1 MHLSPIF
8 VSTLVNQPMKHILI
22 ALLFISA
29 AVKAQTLTVGPY
41 LQSPTASSMKVLWR
55 TSFEGDSRVVYGTDA
70 NNLSSSV
77 VDNAVVNN
85 HMVQLTNLQPS
96 TTYYY
101 AVGTSSV
108 LQSGPSALQK
118 FKTPPVIG
126 STTPISFWATGDFGK
141 GNSNQIKVRESFED
155 YTADKGVDFWI
166 WLGDNVYQDGTEQEY
181 LTKVFDTI
189 YGYRNI
195 MKYLPFLPAPGNHDY
210 GVISN
215 PVISTDPNTHNGP
228 YFDFVD
234 VYKNGEAGGVPSNT
248 ELYYSYDYGN
258 AHFLSLNSELGSVF
272 NSSHDW
278 IGASPFFSFNGSAFT
293 QWLQADLTATDKPW
307 KVAYFHQP
315 PHTDGSHDSDQF
327 WEVNMKAMRE
337 IISPILESYGV
348 DLIICGHS
356 HVYERSYL
364 INGFFG
370 SMADFNASTNIVNG
384 TSGNDLNG
392 QAYVKY
398 TQGPDANK
406 GTVYMIVGNA
416 GSVDDA
422 PALGHPAMFYSEGC
436 DTCLGSAIITV
447 HGDTLTSQYLTA
459 YGQIQDRFSIIKQTG
474 TGVSTVPSSLVEFNI
489 FPNPVYK
496 DFGIEIE
503 LSKESTCTLEL
514 FDMQGKLIK
523 NLCSTPILTKG
534 LHTYRFD
541 AQALGLKQGVYLIKF
556 ADGAKVYYK
565 RLVVGE

>member
-1 MHLSPIF
+1 
-8 VSTLVNQPMKHILI
+8 MKNII
-22 ALLFISA
+22 VALLLITS
-29 AVKAQTLTVGPY
+29 VIKAQTLTVGPY
-41 LQSPTASSMKVLWR
+41 LQSPTSTSIKVMWR
-55 TSFEGDSRVVYGTDA
+55 TAFEADSRVTYGTDA
-70 NNLSSSV
+70 NNLSGSV
-77 VDNAVVNN
+77 TDNAVVNN
-85 HMVQLTNLQPS
+85 HTVQLINLQPN

-101 AVGTSSV
+101 AVGTSTT
-108 LQSGPSALQK
+108 LQSGPSALHK
-118 FKTPPVIG
+118 FKTPPPIG
-126 STTPISFWATGDFGK
+126 TVQPFSFWATGDFGK
-141 GNSNQIKVRESFED
+141 GNSNQVKVRESFVD

-181 LTKVFDTI
+181 MTKVFDSI
-189 YGYRNI
+189 YGYRDI

-215 PVISTDPNTHNGP
+215 PVISTDPVTHNGP

-234 VYKNGEAGGVPSNT
+234 VFKNGECGGVPSGT

-258 AHFLSLNSELGSVF
+258 AHFLSINSELGSVF
-272 NSSHDW
+272 NASHDW
-278 IGASPFFSFNGSAFT
+278 IGASPFFSFSGSPFT
-293 QWLQADLTATDKPW
+293 QWLQADLAATDKQW
-307 KVAYFHQP
+307 KIVYFHQP

-337 IISPILESYGV
+337 VISPILESYGV
-348 DLIICGHS
+348 DLVICGHS

-364 INGFFG
+364 INDFFG
-370 SMADFNASTNIVNG
+370 SMGDFNASTHIVNG

-392 QAYVKY
+392 QAYIKY
-398 TQGPDANK
+398 TDGPDANK
-406 GTVYMIVGNA
+406 GAVYMIVGNA

-422 PALGHPAMFYSEGC
+422 PALGHPAMYYAEGC
-436 DTCLGSAIITV
+436 DTCLGSAIITI
-447 HGDTLTSQYLTA
+447 HGDTLRSQYLTA
-459 YGQIQDRFSIIKQTG
+459 YGEIQDRFAIIKQQGTG
-474 TGVSTVPSSLVEFNI
+474 TTTIPSSLINFNL

-503 LSKESTCTLEL
+503 LSKESACTLEL

-523 NLCSTPILTKG
+523 NLCNSPTLTKG

-541 AQALGLKQGVYLIKF
+541 SQALGLKQGVYLIKF